1 LQVVAVDHFTL
12 ELKGLVVKDL
22 HQIQVDH
29 LLVLVMA
36 ARVTGLQ
43 DLMEE
48 TQGKAVDLV
57 VVLETVT
64 VQKVAMVDQDS
75 LQLDMYLDLL
85 RVLEVVQK
93 EQLADQSAFI
103 TTMLFTH
110 LFLLELLQPQDH
122 LVKLAHIISSV
133 AAVVVE
139 MVYQVVLVAAAVPV
153 PFVTEPRL

>member
-43 DLMEE
+43 DLMEA

-57 VVLETVT
+57 AAAETVMA
-64 VQKVAMVDQDS
+64 QKVAMVDQDS
-75 LQLDMYLDLL
+75 LQLDM
-85 RVLEVVQK
+85 
-93 EQLADQSAFI
+93 
-103 TTMLFTH
+103 
-110 LFLLELLQPQDH
+110 
-122 LVKLAHIISSV
+122 
-133 AAVVVE
+133 
-139 MVYQVVLVAAAVPV
+139 
-153 PFVTEPRL
+153 